1 MNRPIIRIDV
11 ESIKNKNKQTK
22 KQFPAKESSVPD
34 DLTGELY
41 HTRKEEALPVLLK
54 LIQNIEEEGT
64 LPKSFYEATIILI
77 AKPDKGTTKKENYNP
92 LCLMN
97 IDAKILNKILVN

>member
-41 HTRKEEALPVLLK
+41 HTRKEEAVPVLLK

-64 LPKSFYEATIILI
+64 LLRIPKPKTSPKKFKKQANIF
-77 AKPDKGTTKKENYNP
+77 DKYRCKNSQQNISKLNP
-92 LCLMN
+92 TSH
-97 IDAKILNKILVN
+97 